1 MADSKHN
8 AVWEWLMECP
18 MIRKMFFNFSK
29 SDLED
34 TVLIPSDSIV
44 EKYIDG
50 STLRHYDVELVR
62 FMPVS
67 FDANDAANITALMDV
82 EALAEW
88 VEQQN
93 EARNFPEFPPGE
105 TVQEITAMPSESGYV
120 AAQDGSR
127 AKYMIP
133 FQIEYVKEA
142 KIHG

>member
-18 MIRKMFFNFSK
+18 MIRNMFFNFSQ

-44 EKYIDG
+44 ERYIDG

-67 FDANDAANITALMDV
+67 FDANDAANITVLMDV

-93 EARNFPEFPPGE
+93 DARNFPEFPPGE
-105 TVQEITAMPSESGYV
+105 AVQEITAMPSESGYV
-120 AAQDGSR
+120 AAQDGNR

-133 FQIEYVKEA
+133 LQIEYVKEA